1 MNVYAHIQLKPR
13 LWSHKRGLFCMW
25 SAFEIEAKF
34 TRENQIFSNATHTL
48 LLKYKIK
55 GKV

>member
-34 TRENQIFSNATHTL
+34 TRDNQIFSNATHTL